1 MDYKKFEN
9 IFNMTIFE
17 KSKPD
22 LIKKIAT
29 CPERYAG
36 LFRPTKPKAKII
48 QNLL

>member
-22 LIKKIAT
+22 LIKKNSNL
-29 CPERYAG
+29 PR
-36 LFRPTKPKAKII
+36 KICRI
-48 QNLL
+48 I